1 VSARTRVYL
10 NVALAVVA
18 GVGIVVGLTL
28 DTRTDPAQP
37 ATIQG
42 KPPVP
47 TGIAGPAGVKIEQAF
62 RNWPNGSIDT
72 MQQLGLT
79 FAKSAIVQYYRGV
92 ALLWA
97 GYPSDAEA
105 ALEQAKKLGRNTYIQ
120 GKADNI
126 LHPNYYAPAS
136 PPYYPVFVPTE
147 RSALLQRGSLQ
158 QAEGHQV
165 TAETLY
171 RKAARLDPGDPQA
184 QVAVAVGL
192 FDEDNIVPTFSMLGP
207 LTARFPRSQSVHYY
221 LGYLLS
227 WTDQKA
233 LAVSQYE
240 DTVKLGPGTVLGRAA
255 TEWLDA
261 IAKAAASSA
270 GR

>member
-1 VSARTRVYL
+1 VSPRSRIYL
-10 NVALAVVA
+10 NVVLAVVA
-18 GVGIVVGLTL
+18 AVGIVIGLTI

-47 TGIAGPAGVKIEQAF
+47 SGIAGPAGAQIEQAF
-62 RNWPNGSIDT
+62 RDWPHGSIGT
-72 MQQLGLT
+72 MQQLGLQYHN
-79 FAKSAIVQYYRGV
+79 SAIVQYYRGV

-97 GYPSDAEA
+97 GYPSDAES
-105 ALEQAKKLGRNTYIQ
+105 ALELAKKLGRNTYIQ

-136 PPYYPVFVPTE
+136 PPYYPVFVPTG
-147 RSALLQRGSLQ
+147 RNALLQRGSELQ
-158 QAEGHQV
+158 VEGHQV
-165 TAETLY
+165 SAERLY
-171 RKAARLDPGDPQA
+171 RQAARLDPGDAQA

-192 FDEDNIVPTFSMLGP
+192 FDEDNIVPTFATLGP

-227 WTDQKA
+227 WTDQRS
-233 LAVSQYE
+233 LAISQYE
-240 DTVKLGPGTVLGRAA
+240 DTVKLGPATALGRAA
-255 TEWLDA
+255 TAFLDA
-261 IAKAAASSA
+261 IAKAAASSTA
-270 GR
+270 G